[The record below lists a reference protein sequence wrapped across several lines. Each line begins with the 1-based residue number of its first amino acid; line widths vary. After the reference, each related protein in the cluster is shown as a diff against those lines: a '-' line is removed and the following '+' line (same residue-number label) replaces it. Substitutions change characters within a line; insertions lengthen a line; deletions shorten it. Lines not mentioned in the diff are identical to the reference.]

1 MNDQDTAQRIELS
14 EVEENRQEQPAMT
27 QRDYRLV
34 KSVPVLVSIELGDM
48 EVTLEKLFSMK
59 VGEVIALDKEVDQ
72 PINLVLDGNKVAEGT
87 LVAVDGCFGIEITE
101 VQG

>member
-1 MNDQDTAQRIELS
+1 MSDQQTAQRIELS
-14 EVEENRQEQPAMT
+14 EVEENAQDQVAMT

-34 KSVPVLVSIELGDM
+34 KSVPVSVNVELGEMD
-48 EVTLEKLFSMK
+48 VTLEQLFSMK

-72 PINLVLDGNKVAEGT
+72 PIHLILDGNRIAAGT
-87 LVAVDGCFGIEITE
+87 LVAVDGCFGIEITD